1 MLEKS
6 LDNVVVDKIDNITNK
21 DNKALKEDLIF
32 FKEELLKE
40 MNILEKSFSQQKEEI
55 RAKINGKFILY
66 DETIEK
72 LNINFSELKKI
83 VDMNKYLKE
92 QVDNW
97 SYFKKDIS
105 DKSSSNEIKLTLLEK
120 EVTNNFYRIDKIL
133 NNSIIYPRIIGKN
146 ARFKTFHEFI
156 DYTLEQL
163 LFFDSFRS
171 KMELDLKSFKIKVEK
186 IIQSLKIK
194 LECSINDCRQIVKN
208 GIKENEI
215 IIKDYITG
223 KIYDLQVKDNEI
235 EKKIEDKAEQF
246 NLGLN
251 DINEKIQLINEEM
264 EEKMSQNKFNEEKE
278 TINYEFDQCKNKDE
292 ELNTRINTLEK
303 YKENQEKR
311 SFWMMKTFRKRK
323 KGDYNKDLG
332 LDYMN
337 DNKENIKNNEL
348 NLNTSNINDNLDN
361 KNKEN
366 PNNSVNDELN
376 NNNGIKL
383 NKVMLDQNLVVS
395 DNLNDIN
402 NKIRTSQRQNKTMRS
417 LNKLRISLN
426 DINAQFNL
434 GNLKENLNNKSNK
447 DTYTQNFPMTTP
459 IHTKYINFNELLS
472 FSFKNQLKNFL
483 EPKTL
488 RSPISIKNKEIKFF
502 YDDINAKNLK
512 NNDIINDGPS
522 YKTKNH
528 SREEKKKTWERLL
541 SPKKKVKSNYNI
553 LDTYFV
559 NFRNLRKNKT
569 MNRMHLSRSSKNF
582 FSNHFKNSN
591 T

>member
-6 LDNVVVDKIDNITNK
+6 LDNFVVDRIDNITNK
-21 DNKALKEDLIF
+21 DNKALKEDIIF

-133 NNSIIYPRIIGKN
+133 NNSIIYPRIFGKN

-163 LFFDSFRS
+163 SFFDSFRS
-171 KMELDLKSFKIKVEK
+171 KMELDLKSFKIKVDK

-235 EKKIEDKAEQF
+235 EKKIEDNTEQF

-323 KGDYNKDLG
+323 KGDYKDLG

-337 DNKENIKNNEL
+337 DKKENIKNNEL
-348 NLNTSNINDNLDN
+348 NLNTSNINDNFDN

-366 PNNSVNDELN
+366 SNNSVNDELN

-402 NKIRTSQRQNKTMRS
+402 NKRRTSQRQNKTMRS

-434 GNLKENLNNKSNK
+434 GNLKDNLNNKSNK

-483 EPKTL
+483 EPNTL

-502 YDDINAKNLK
+502 YDDIDAKNLK
-512 NNDIINDGPS
+512 NNDIITDGPS
-522 YKTKNH
+522 YKTKNQTK
-528 SREEKKKTWERLL
+528 EEKKKTWERLL

>member
-6 LDNVVVDKIDNITNK
+6 LDNFVVDRIDNITNK
-21 DNKALKEDLIF
+21 DNKALKEDIIF

-163 LFFDSFRS
+163 SFFDSFRS
-171 KMELDLKSFKIKVEK
+171 KMELDLKSFKIKVDK

-235 EKKIEDKAEQF
+235 EKKIEDNTEQF

-278 TINYEFDQCKNKDE
+278 TINYEFDKCKNKDE

-323 KGDYNKDLG
+323 KGDYKDLG

-337 DNKENIKNNEL
+337 DKKENIKNNEL
-348 NLNTSNINDNLDN
+348 NLNTSNINDNFDN

-366 PNNSVNDELN
+366 SNNSVNDELN

-402 NKIRTSQRQNKTMRS
+402 NKRRTSQRQNKTMRS

-434 GNLKENLNNKSNK
+434 GNLKDNLNNKSNK

-483 EPKTL
+483 EPNTL

-502 YDDINAKNLK
+502 YDDIDAKNLK
-512 NNDIINDGPS
+512 NNDIITDGPI
-522 YKTKNH
+522 YKTKNQ

-569 MNRMHLSRSSKNF
+569 MNIMHMSRSSKNF
-582 FSNHFKNSN
+582 FSTHFKNSN